1 MDYQITKEI
10 RIHNDDGWFYQFT
23 DDGEGCIEV
32 EYYELIQNTETMV
45 SAETKQGNSFSIP
58 KDCISHFIRVL
69 GELK

>member
-10 RIHNDDGWFYQFT
+10 RIHHEDGWFYQFT

-32 EYYELIQNTETMV
+32 EYYELIGNV
-45 SAETKQGNSFSIP
+45 ETKQGSSFSIP
-58 KDCISHFIRVL
+58 KDCISQFISVL